1 MTTTIIDVEFNE
13 ESIPELRIKLPCKRK
28 TKNAENYQKIA
39 CRKKRCEKIP
49 DVLITIERASK
60 KGNFWCLEDV
70 PKPASILVITVFL
83 FSGSLNFP
91 PFLLQ

>member
-39 CRKKRCEKIP
+39 CRKKRCGKIP
-49 DVLITIERASK
+49 DVLITI
-60 KGNFWCLEDV
+60 
-70 PKPASILVITVFL
+70 
-83 FSGSLNFP
+83 
-91 PFLLQ
+91 